1 MYPFLRPTVVVARQR
16 YLEEMMC
23 TCTKQLVCGLW
34 VPVSQCWLAY
44 SLVVQV
50 YITACLYEFVC
61 RLSMIGEVKNTLIK
75 ASFILYYT

>member
-1 MYPFLRPTVVVARQR
+1 MYPFLRPSVVVARQR

-34 VPVSQCWLAY
+34 VPVSQC
-44 SLVVQV
+44 LVDLL
-50 YITACLYEFVC
+50 TCLYEFVC